1 MVGTVWPGGGG
12 LGHRALD
19 EGQFRNNFCL
29 VFRVFFLWIS
39 IIDVCEIIFKQIYT
53 KIEEKTV
60 KNRYFSK
67 IKSQISQN
75 YLLFLR
81 NLDFCTPNLVY
92 DGSYGFLSKGDNFLW
107 EKIPK
112 SDHSSNI
119 RIVFSCLVL
128 GKSSKIALFN
138 TFVWISRYF
147 ADIGPFL
154 TANRKVR

>member
-1 MVGTVWPGGGG
+1 MF
-12 LGHRALD
+12 LL
-19 EGQFRNNFCL
+19 NF
-29 VFRVFFLWIS
+29 FSWIT
-39 IIDVCEIIFKQIYT
+39 IIDVCGGIFKQIYT
-53 KIEEKTV
+53 KIEEKLWKTDIFPKLKV
-60 KNRYFSK
+60 KYPK
-67 IKSQISQN
+67 ITFFF
-75 YLLFLR
+75 FLR